1 MPTLRL
7 ELGLERERLKVEVG
21 GEGESFERVLDA
33 AARATIDALTAE
45 LELVMARATRWGD
58 EDQGSAAMARSRCEL
73 LFDTF
78 WPTPVKALLRA
89 HVGPLAVVVRAGDA
103 GAAWLEALPFE
114 LMDDGQGALGE
125 RLGLARGV
133 GARAADASGEDPA
146 GAERHAGAGRAL
158 VVCDPR
164 GDLIGAYHEG
174 LAVRDELSALG
185 FDVDLRSTEVT
196 ALDVMR
202 LLRDYELV
210 HFAGHGERSASE
222 RGGRALGWW
231 LKDEVLTA
239 SMLAELAGGRPM
251 PRVVFSNACR
261 SLAREPG
268 DEGLA
273 LAMMRGGTTHIIG
286 TTREVP
292 DEVAALFALAF
303 YERVAAGEGVGE
315 AVRGARLHL
324 KARYGPGSVYGGAW
338 VLYGDPAATVGVG
351 ERLVEP
357 VGSTAIL
364 APGLKLR
371 GRAVAE
377 VGVGAEVMP
386 IGATRGQALLAGFGA
401 LALVVLLIGF
411 VVAAIAGDGDAGRSG
426 SEVMPMGPSLD
437 DPILRAHPVE
447 HWPVQPLW
455 GPAPEP

>member
-1 MPTLRL
+1 MATLWL
-7 ELGLERERLKVEVG
+7 ELGLEEGRLRVGIG
-21 GEGESFERVLDA
+21 GETFERVLDGSSRTA
-33 AARATIDALTAE
+33 IDALTAE

-58 EDQGSAAMARSRCEL
+58 DDQGSAAMARSRCEL

-78 WPTPVKALLRA
+78 WPTPVKEVLRA
-89 HVGPLAVVVRAGDA
+89 HVGPLAIAMSPGDA
-103 GAAWLEALPFE
+103 GADWLETLPFE
-114 LMDDGQGALGE
+114 LMDDGQGQLGE
-125 RLGLARGV
+125 RLGLARAV
-133 GARAADASGEDPA
+133 GARAADGSSELGS
-146 GAERHAGAGRAL
+146 GAERHSGAGRAL

-210 HFAGHGERSASE
+210 HFAGHGERGAAE
-222 RGGRALGWW
+222 RGGAALGWW
-231 LKDEVLTA
+231 MKDEVLTA

-261 SLAREPG
+261 SLARRER

-273 LAMMRGGTTHIIG
+273 LAMMRGGATHVIG

-303 YERVAAGEGVGE
+303 YERVATGVCVGE

-338 VLYGDPAATVGVG
+338 VLYGDPAATVAVG

-371 GRAVAE
+371 GRAVADE
-377 VGVGAEVMP
+377 AVAEVMP
-386 IGATRGQALLAGFGA
+386 IGATPGQAMLAGFGA

-411 VVAAIAGDGDAGRSG
+411 VVAAIAGSGDAVRSG
-426 SEVMPMGPSLD
+426 SEVGPMGPSLD